1 MAWDDDLLP
10 EQRLA
15 AMHHG
20 SSGRVL
26 AGPGTGKTRVLTRRI
41 LYLTEIIGIPPSQIL
56 VLTFT
61 RFAAFELRSRVAS
74 ALNSQELPRISTL
87 HSFALR
93 QLIRNSERIDT
104 LPRPFRVAD
113 DWEERNIIF
122 EDIKKILQLNRID
135 DVKELFNQLSSDYE
149 SNREV
154 NIAITPN
161 PRFVG
166 AWSEH
171 RSIYGY
177 TLRSELVY
185 QLKRALE
192 QIDDFQLDCDFRH
205 LLVDEYQDLNPCDLV
220 IIRELSRRG
229 AELYIAGDDDQSIYG
244 FRNAFPEGIRQ
255 FPIEYPDC
263 VDLPLNIC
271 KRCDSDILQLG
282 EFVAELDPRRL
293 HKNTVPEPDRPA
305 GTVKI
310 LRFSNQICEA
320 DGVATICKKL
330 TEPPNNI
337 NYGDILILLRVD
349 TYGAFS
355 NEIVRA
361 FTDQGLPIAHGND
374 ELNPF
379 TSSLGREF
387 ISILRLSRNIND
399 HLAWRTILQVKRT
412 GVGERTIEQIY
423 NYARNSGKEFSN
435 ALLAISNDPNI
446 IPLYGNRVKNNY
458 DLIISQIHHIN
469 ELANQNNSGQN
480 MTPQIS
486 HILDLIYIENDETK
500 LSIFEE
506 ILRRINEYSLESIQ
520 DVIDSITG
528 SISNIE
534 PNLDSNKI
542 NILTMHKAKGLTKKI
557 VFIMAAEDEHIP
569 GRQEAEPG
577 LGDERR
583 LLFVSLTRAEKQLY
597 ITYCNQ
603 RYGQQRM
610 LGRSTGHINRTLTR
624 FLRNAPVHPERGQEY
639 IDNL

>member
-41 LYLTEIIGIPPSQIL
+41 LYLTEVLGICPSQIL

-61 RFAAFELRSRVAS
+61 RFAAFELKSRVA
-74 ALNSQELPRISTL
+74 AVLNSLELPRISTL

-122 EDIKKILQLNRID
+122 EDIKRILDLDRID
-135 DVKELFNQLSSDYE
+135 DIKDLFNQLSSDYE

-154 NIAITPN
+154 NIAIPPN
-161 PRFVG
+161 PRFLG
-166 AWSEH
+166 AWSQH

-192 QIDDFQLDCDFRH
+192 QIDDFQLDSDFTH

-220 IIRELSRRG
+220 IIKELSKRG

-255 FPIEYPDC
+255 FPTEFPDC

-293 HKNTVPEPDRPA
+293 PKNTVPEPNRPA
-305 GTVKI
+305 GIVKI
-310 LRFSNQICEA
+310 LRFPNQRDEA
-320 DGVATICKKL
+320 NGVASICKKL

-361 FTDQGLPIAHGND
+361 FTEQGLPISHDQGV
-374 ELNPF
+374 LNPF
-379 TSSLGREF
+379 TSTFGREF
-387 ISILRLSRNIND
+387 ISILRLTSNIND
-399 HLAWRTILQVKRT
+399 HLAWRTIFQVKRT

-423 NYARNSGKEFSN
+423 NYARTSGKEFSA
-435 ALLAISNDPNI
+435 ALLAISNDPNT
-446 IPLYGNRVKNNY
+446 IPLNGERVKNTY
-458 DLIISQIHHIN
+458 DLVIDQINHIK
-469 ELANQNNSGQN
+469 ELGDLNNANQNIADQANQ
-480 MTPQIS
+480 
-486 HILDLIYIENDETK
+486 ILDLIFHEDNQIK
-500 LSIFEE
+500 LQILEE
-506 ILRRINEYSLESIQ
+506 IGRQINKFSINSIQ
-520 DVIDSITG
+520 DMIDTITG
-528 SISNIE
+528 SVSKIE
-534 PNLDSNKI
+534 PDIDSQKI
-542 NILTMHKAKGLTKKI
+542 NILTMHKAKGLTKKV

-569 GRQEAEPG
+569 GRQEVEPG

-583 LLFVSLTRAEKQLY
+583 LLFVSLTRAEKQLF
-597 ITYCNQ
+597 ITYCNKRFGRQ
-603 RYGQQRM
+603 SM
-610 LGRSTGHINRTLTR
+610 LGRSTGSRNRTLTR
-624 FLRNAPVHPERGQEY
+624 FLRNAPIHPEHGEEY
-639 IDNL
+639 INGL